1 MEWSWRTVLILIGL
15 LVMVAILIDGFRRMR
30 RARAEAL
37 RLDVSHDFRF
47 PDDGHNPELPGGAR
61 VVHKAPA
68 ETAKSSVDDESDA
81 LLGFRRAQQRAAEQE
96 RPRQPAQEPVFT
108 ELEGNFS
115 TEEEPV
121 IPWEDELGPSRV
133 VKSAV
138 VTRPVVKSAEPESD
152 AEAATAEV
160 TAPALQPEPAVQPVS
175 VSQEVDA
182 ITHPEP
188 QPEPL
193 LHSEEIQAEAAQAR
207 AGHRVEDLEIPPSP
221 LIPKARPVNLDEQFP
236 VLLDVE
242 ELGDDDIKPQIEDD
256 SADVASAASEPAA
269 NNPQPDEAEVSADPV
284 VAEASDMQEDNLPEL
299 EDPEHIVDPHLEQ
312 EVEKLPSE
320 LPLQPVNFA
329 GANAESLA
337 SRGIPELVLE
347 IHAIARDPAGFSGKD
362 VLFLFN
368 SCDLRFGEKDIFHRF
383 EQADGEGCIQF
394 SVAQS
399 YEPGIFVP
407 AAMAQQHFRGLSF
420 FMSLPGAKKPLEAYE
435 AMSEMALV
443 VARKLRAD
451 VYDGARSAL
460 TPQTMEHDRQ
470 QIMDFER
477 RQRLTLKK
485 QAK

>member
-1 MEWSWRTVLILIGL
+1 
-15 LVMVAILIDGFRRMR
+15 
-30 RARAEAL
+30 
-37 RLDVSHDFRF
+37 
-47 PDDGHNPELPGGAR
+47 R
-61 VVHKAPA
+61 VVNKAA
-68 ETAKSSVDDESDA
+68 GQSTVQDAYEDDA
-81 LLGFRRAQQRAAEQE
+81 LLGFRPAQQRAAEQE

-121 IPWEDELGPSRV
+121 IPWEDDLGPARV

-138 VTRPVVKSAEPESD
+138 VVKPVAKPPVAESLSEHSD
-152 AEAATAEV
+152 AEANTAAEDSAEV
-160 TAPALQPEPAVQPVS
+160 NPAEYMSAEKSPGYAGVQLGHNQKIHAS
-175 VSQEVDA
+175 
-182 ITHPEP
+182 
-188 QPEPL
+188 
-193 LHSEEIQAEAAQAR
+193 AAQAR
-207 AGHRVEDLEIPPSP
+207 SEHPVEDLDIPPSP

-242 ELGDDDIKPQIEDD
+242 ELGDDDIKPQVEDD
-256 SADVASAASEPAA
+256 SVDVEPVVNSSVADTPVS
-269 NNPQPDEAEVSADPV
+269 DEAEVSADP
-284 VAEASDMQEDNLPEL
+284 QEDNLPEL
-299 EDPEHIVDPHLEQ
+299 EDPEHIDDPHLEQ
-312 EVEKLPSE
+312 EFEKLPSE

-477 RQRLTLKK
+477 RQRLALKK